1 MRSRLDKQSTS
12 AVNIRPITKFK
23 EATLRVLEKKL
34 SVLLPTLAERLFTL
48 SSESAFPT
56 LLRPKAFEAY
66 TVVKAQ
72 QRTFTSDFLGGV
84 HARFDR
90 LAGNDDKHAA
100 NSDFDGEAAE
110 LDLVDLDSFND
121 DLAINRIAKQAL
133 DHHWQSVEAITL
145 RVANALKTEPKKIV
159 LPTSPLQLTSVYR
172 DCIKRFELPARIVL
186 ELDKVFLSEFLTNL
200 GDLYESQNALL
211 RAEGLLPDIE
221 NLIEQQGSQLKEPEQ
236 EDSSHPTP
244 PPPSTHQNR
253 SIAGGRGGKDNLGEA
268 VAKSSAGPEGPYLSD
283 MGSTDGGFAT
293 DAQSSDGPARSGAGH
308 QSLEEHGNYLP
319 GRQHQTGKRGSLL
332 AEHHSSVLQH
342 PSSSGTSKADL
353 EKKAFEVAEQILGLR
368 KMGVTADRSL
378 NSVVKQLELDQLG
391 EDMAPITRSVELIDN
406 LYNTIDQHLPLSEP
420 LKASMNTVRLPL
432 AQLSV
437 KEPTFYRDPEHPA
450 RLFMERVGEVMR
462 LAPENNSRIA
472 GEIDQITERLNQNFE
487 QDPKAFDIA
496 LHETTDLAVK
506 ILRQQQVAID
516 RLIAAEEGKEKRSLA
531 HQQVCQDIE
540 KALHQQPIP
549 ETYLLLLESIALDAL
564 SIMLLQQDTDGYAT
578 GLEQLI
584 SWAKLLTDTRLQG
597 MTKTLQEA
605 EDSLNYLKDA
615 LHLPEILLPE
625 QDTVLEQLSL
635 ELQGREPQSVSGM
648 YKAPLPDCAEPEFSQ
663 RLTRLPRLRRWI
675 QRAREL
681 AIGAWVSDASSK
693 NEKHHAQL
701 IWKNKEAT
709 RFVFINEKAQRY
721 REFTLTGLARWLA
734 TRVNPVEPVDQLSI
748 VDKSLFIALEK
759 KQADL
764 FKPES
769 RSDSALLPT
778 EDMIDITQIQI
789 RKAKRSRNDTHCA
802 MIIPKQSLD
811 ILQRA
816 ISALEDLG
824 SSDCISGTVDENHIG
839 ILIGLD
845 KYSALERLQTVL
857 SSGEL
862 ERVSVRAIDGS
873 QSNAESLW
881 REMLNVTEGLGAA
894 LDTKKS
900 VSGSTQPEIK
910 RSVEHTLT
918 RLEEDTPPRTS
929 FRRIVL
935 TNPNNPDS
943 ADVRYQVLLDG
954 SPTIE
959 TEAMSL
965 SSNQTD
971 ALLMALDCLK
981 IKSACQVF
989 DMLVNANLEVPRFQI
1004 NLCTAATMHHEFLD
1018 FLLSA
1023 ISDSGIGTDRLL
1035 FELRDSVRLRESSI
1049 SRDFSQAMRSIGC
1062 LISVSNITLSRG
1074 STAELQAL
1082 HPHNLVLDRNLLE
1095 KNVREDQ
1102 LSTMQQAITELH
1114 HMINENVALRG
1125 DIDIDKAIELGVDV
1139 VESLEISTLSPEQLV
1154 ASQPELAK

>member
-1 MRSRLDKQSTS
+1 MRSRLDKESTS
-12 AVNIRPITKFK
+12 AVNIRPITMLK
-23 EATLRVLEKKL
+23 EATLRALEKKL
-34 SVLLPTLAERLFTL
+34 SVFLPALAERLFCL
-48 SSESAFPT
+48 SSESTFPT
-56 LLRPKAFEAY
+56 PLRPKAFEAY
-66 TVVKAQ
+66 ALVKAQ
-72 QRTFTSDFLGGV
+72 QRAFKSDFLGGV
-84 HARFDR
+84 NAGFDR
-90 LAGNDDKHAA
+90 LIG
-100 NSDFDGEAAE
+100 NSDEYAASTDLDGEASE

-121 DLAINRIAKQAL
+121 DLAINRIAKQAV
-133 DHHWQSVEAITL
+133 DHHWQAVEAVTL
-145 RVANALKTEPKKIV
+145 RVAKVLKVKPKTIV
-159 LPTSPLQLTSVYR
+159 LPTSPHQLTNAYR

-186 ELDKVFLSEFLTNL
+186 ELDKLFLSEFLTDL
-200 GDLYESQNALL
+200 GDFYESQNALL
-211 RAEGLLPDIE
+211 RAEGLLPDVE

-236 EDSSHPTP
+236 QDSPHP
-244 PPPSTHQNR
+244 PPEPTRQNR
-253 SIAGGRGGKDNLGEA
+253 SIAGSHGGEDNLGEA
-268 VAKSSAGPEGPYLSD
+268 ASKNTTGAEGPYLSE
-283 MGSTDGGFAT
+283 MGSTDSGFVKEARH
-293 DAQSSDGPARSGAGH
+293 SDDHAGSGKGH
-308 QSLEEHGNYLP
+308 RSLEEHGNYLP
-319 GRQHQTGKRGSLL
+319 GRKSQTGTRGALL
-332 AEHHSSVLQH
+332 EERRSSVLEH
-342 PSSSGTSKADL
+342 STSTDTGKADL
-353 EKKAFEVAEQILGLR
+353 EKKAVELSEHILSLR

-406 LYNTIDQHLPLSEP
+406 LYNTIDQYLPLSEH
-420 LKASMNTVRLPL
+420 LKTSINTVRLPL
-432 AQLSV
+432 AQLSI

-450 RLFMERVGEVMR
+450 RLFMERIGEVMR
-462 LAPENNSRIA
+462 LAPENNGRIA
-472 GEIDQITERLNQNFE
+472 GEIDQITEKLNESFE

-516 RLIAAEEGKEKRSLA
+516 RLVAAEEGKEKRLLA
-531 HQQVCQDIE
+531 HRQACLDIE
-540 KALHQQPIP
+540 KALHQQPLP

-564 SIMLLQQDTDGYAT
+564 SIMLLRQDTDGYAA

-597 MTKTLQEA
+597 TLKTLQEA
-605 EDSLNYLKDA
+605 GDCLDHLKGA

-635 ELQGREPQSVSGM
+635 ELQGHKPQAISRG

-663 RLTRLPRLRRWI
+663 RLTRLPRLRRWTH
-675 QRAREL
+675 RAREL
-681 AIGAWVSDASSK
+681 AIGTWVSDASGQG
-693 NEKHHAQL
+693 EKHHAQL
-701 IWKNKEAT
+701 IWRNKEAT
-709 RFVFINEKAQRY
+709 RFVFINEKAQKY

-734 TRVNPVEPVDQLSI
+734 TRLNPVEPVDQLSI

-764 FKPES
+764 LKPES
-769 RSDSALLPT
+769 RSENALLST

-789 RKAKRSRNDTHCA
+789 RKARRGRDITHCA
-802 MIIPKQSLD
+802 MIIPKQSVD

-824 SSDCISGTVDENHIG
+824 SSDCISGTVDENSIG

-845 KYSALERLQTVL
+845 KHSAQQRLQTVF

-873 QSNAESLW
+873 QSSAESLW

-894 LDTKKS
+894 LETEKS
-900 VSGSTQPEIK
+900 LSESTQPEIK
-910 RSVEHTLT
+910 RSIEHTL
-918 RLEEDTPPRTS
+918 RRFEEDTPPCPG
-929 FRRIVL
+929 FRKIIL
-935 TNPNNPDS
+935 TNPHRPDS
-943 ADVRYQVLLDG
+943 ADFRYQVLLDG

-959 TEAMSL
+959 SEALSL
-965 SSNQTD
+965 PNNQSD
-971 ALLMALDCLK
+971 ALLITLDCLK
-981 IKSACQVF
+981 IKSACQIF
-989 DMLVNANLEVPRFQI
+989 DMLLNANLEVPRFQI

-1035 FELRDSVRLRESSI
+1035 FELRDSVRLRESPI
-1049 SRDFSQAMRSIGC
+1049 SRDFSQALRSIGC

-1082 HPHNLVLDRNLLE
+1082 HPHNLVLDRDLLD
-1095 KNVREDQ
+1095 KDVREDQ

-1125 DIDIDKAIELGVDV
+1125 DIDMNKAIELGIDV
-1139 VESLEISTLSPEQLV
+1139 VESVESSTSTPEQLV